1 MTPDRYIQY
10 DGKQYPVYLVNII
23 DQETQNSAMNMET
36 IEVSISVESL
46 SRKLI
51 DQSTKTPINSAAAT
65 IDEDIFFYIP
75 DEMASKSAAEIAD
88 FVSDN
93 CW

>member
-1 MTPDRYIQY
+1 MTPDRYVEY

-23 DQETQNSAMNMET
+23 DQETEDSAMNMET
-36 IEVSISVESL
+36 IEVPISVESL
-46 SRKLI
+46 SHKLI
-51 DQSTKTPINSAAAT
+51 DQSTGTPVNSIAT
-65 IDEDIFFYIP
+65 AIDEEIFFYIP
-75 DEMASKSAAEIAD
+75 DDMASKSEAEVAD

>member
-1 MTPDRYIQY
+1 MTPDRYVEY
-10 DGKQYPVYLVNII
+10 DGKQYPIYLVNIM
-23 DQETQNSAMNMET
+23 DQETVDSAMNMEF

-46 SRKLI
+46 SHKLI
-51 DQSTKTPINSAAAT
+51 DQSTGAPIDSKAT
-65 IDEDIFFYIP
+65 YIDEEIFFYIP
-75 DEMASKSAAEIAD
+75 DDMTSKSEAEVAD

>member
-1 MTPDRYIQY
+1 MTPDRYVEY

-23 DQETQNSAMNMET
+23 DQETEDSAMNMET
-36 IEVSISVESL
+36 IEVPISVESL
-46 SRKLI
+46 SQKLI
-51 DQSTKTPINSAAAT
+51 DQLTRAPIDSKAT
-65 IDEDIFFYIP
+65 FIDEGIFFYIP
-75 DEMASKSAAEIAD
+75 DEMASLSEAEVAD